1 MNKHQTIGEYIDI
14 LGENLYMLKKN
25 PDYKPKGFL
34 VMIEG
39 KMKYMW
45 GGSPRYYY
53 GRPEFEA
60 NDLETALN
68 DAICWLI
75 KKNKKI

>member
-34 VMIEG
+34 VLWTLSARISMIILG
-39 KMKYMW
+39 V
-45 GGSPRYYY
+45 
-53 GRPEFEA
+53 
-60 NDLETALN
+60 NIL
-68 DAICWLI
+68 
-75 KKNKKI
+75 